1 MEQAEISAKEAGSA
15 YDEAVQDDKEA
26 TEEKKLTD
34 AEYRRTKAIVDETEG
49 FASLVTL
56 KHDKVK

>member
-34 AEYRRTKAIVDETEG
+34 AEYRRTKTIVDETEG
-49 FASLVTL
+49 FAILVTL